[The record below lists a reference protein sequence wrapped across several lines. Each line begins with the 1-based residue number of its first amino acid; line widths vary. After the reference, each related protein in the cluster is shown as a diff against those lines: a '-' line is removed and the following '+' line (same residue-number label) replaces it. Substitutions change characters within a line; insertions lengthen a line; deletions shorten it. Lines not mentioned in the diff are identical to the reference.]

1 MTSKQEL
8 NFLDCTFRDGGY
20 YNQWDFPNELIDAYL
35 TAIEDSKIDVVE
47 IGFRFMP
54 KEEFLGALAYST
66 DDFLN
71 SLSLPKE
78 ALIAVM
84 VNAKELINYS
94 AGPSEAVHFL
104 FNSKDESPVDVVRIA
119 AHFDEFTECKPII
132 EELSLLG
139 YRVGLNLM
147 QAGGK
152 TLEEIEEAAKRISE
166 WDNLEVLYF
175 ADSLGN
181 LNSDDV
187 ISIIRSIRSG
197 GWDRSL
203 GIHTHDNKGEALK
216 NTMTAIDNGI
226 TWIDST
232 ILGMGRGPGNARTEY
247 VLLELIDR
255 GIGDYSPD
263 SIFQIVLKEFTE
275 LRNQY
280 RWGPNLLYYLSANF
294 GVHPTYVQ
302 EMSSM
307 IQVDSHDQI
316 SALKFLGESKA
327 SGYSKKSLED
337 SFLAETSFKEGTWSC
352 ENWLKDE
359 TVLLVGPGPGTKKY
373 GKELSRFIIK
383 EEPKVI
389 SLNINSHI
397 DRTMIDA
404 YAACHHSRVL
414 IDFSKYLKLKR
425 PLVIPHQSLPEE
437 LKKKLDNIDI
447 LDYGMSINRKRF
459 DYTKNGCVIP
469 KPLVFAY
476 LLALVNASGAKRILL
491 AGFDGFT
498 PSDPRQ
504 LEMED
509 LISLYKSKKGVL
521 NITAITPTTYNI
533 HQSSVYNP
541 KI

>member
-383 EEPKVI
+383 E
-389 SLNINSHI
+389 
-397 DRTMIDA
+397 
-404 YAACHHSRVL
+404 
-414 IDFSKYLKLKR
+414 
-425 PLVIPHQSLPEE
+425 
-437 LKKKLDNIDI
+437 
-447 LDYGMSINRKRF
+447 
-459 DYTKNGCVIP
+459 
-469 KPLVFAY
+469 
-476 LLALVNASGAKRILL
+476 
-491 AGFDGFT
+491 
-498 PSDPRQ
+498 
-504 LEMED
+504 
-509 LISLYKSKKGVL
+509 
-521 NITAITPTTYNI
+521 
-533 HQSSVYNP
+533 
-541 KI
+541 